1 MGLGSSK
8 IDIPTIT
15 APTSDSSSVKEAA
28 FVPLATAEAKE
39 AELAAQIEAT
49 RQQAQEKLGEVGSQ
63 LATTLTSLS
72 WWKIGSYIL
81 GFFTIIAVPLASILI
96 YDYFAIKNGWQTVL
110 LPAPPQ
116 SSGDGGGG
124 GDGGGNDKVTAPTG
138 SQQAT
143 PPKVGTNPPLFSALT
158 SYLTGSDS
166 SGDLASSL
174 HDATTSLTIPATS
187 APLSNQSQG
196 AYGVQWWM
204 FVKDWNYGYGKEKQV
219 LVRPDP
225 TNTAVMNPSI
235 SLHPTDN
242 SLKVSI
248 SVFPTGDG
256 SSKTEPAPATGSGAS
271 TDDVFVCEVPN
282 IPLQTWFSVSVTV
295 FGKNADIY
303 IDGKLVK
310 SCMLPGVPKPA
321 VGDIQISP
329 NGGFSGYVCNV
340 YHYPRMLTPSDAMTF
355 YSAGSSCSKDVSS
368 SGVSAPSLSGY
379 SVKFGVYDTLGK
391 QVQQYTF

>member
-8 IDIPTIT
+8 FDVPTIT
-15 APTSDSSSVKEAA
+15 TPVSDSSSVKEAA

-39 AELAAQIEAT
+39 AELAGQIEAT
-49 RQQAQEKLGEVGSQ
+49 RQQAQEKLEDIGSQ
-63 LATTLTSLS
+63 LSGALGSIFR
-72 WWKIGSYIL
+72 WKILFGIAGIL
-81 GFFTIIAVPLASILI
+81 VLVFGILFI
-96 YDYFAIKNGWQTVL
+96 YDYFAIKNGWQTAL

-116 SSGDGGGG
+116 APAPPPGGGG
-124 GDGGGNDKVTAPTG
+124 GEKATA
-138 SQQAT
+138 
-143 PPKVGTNPPLFSALT
+143 PKVGTNPPLFSKFT
-158 SYLTGSDS
+158 SFVTGSDS
-166 SGDLASSL
+166 SGDLLSSL
-174 HDATTSLTIPATS
+174 HDATTSMSIPATS

-204 FVKDWNYGYGKEKQV
+204 FVKDWNYGYGKDKSV
-219 LVRPDP
+219 LVRPDA
-225 TNTAVMNPSI
+225 TNTSVMNPSI

-242 SLKVSI
+242 TLKVSI
-248 SVFPTGDG
+248 SVFPTGNNA
-256 SSKTEPAPATGSGAS
+256 SKTEPAPATGSGAS
-271 TDDVFVCEVPN
+271 TDDVFVCEIPN
-282 IPLQTWFSVSVTV
+282 IPLQAWFSVSVTV

-368 SGVSAPSLSGY
+368 SGVSSSSLSGY
-379 SVKFGVYDTLGK
+379 SIKFGMYDTLGK

>member
-1 MGLGSSK
+1 MGSK
-8 IDIPTIT
+8 VSIPTIAT
-15 APTSDSSSVKEAA
+15 PNVVVEPEKIATI
-28 FVPLATAEAKE
+28 PLEQAREQEEK
-39 AELAAQIEAT
+39 LAAQIQQTAEEA
-49 RQQAQEKLGEVGSQ
+49 QSKLGEVGAQ
-63 LATTLTSLS
+63 LASVN
-72 WWKIGSYIL
+72 WYRNAWKYAGIFVGVIALAAIG
-81 GFFTIIAVPLASILI
+81 ILI
-96 YDYFAIKNGWQTVL
+96 YDFFATKNGWQTIL
-110 LPAPPQ
+110 LSAPPAAAPPPP
-116 SSGDGGGG
+116 GGP
-124 GDGGGNDKVTAPTG
+124 DKATA
-138 SQQAT
+138 
-143 PPKVGTNPPLFSALT
+143 PPKVTSNPPLVSKFT
-158 SYLTGSDS
+158 SLVTGSDS

-174 HDATTSLTIPATS
+174 HDATTTLTIPATS

-196 AYGVQWWM
+196 SYGVQWWM

-219 LVRPDP
+219 LIRPDT
-225 TNTAVMNPSI
+225 TNSSVMNPSI

-242 SLKVSI
+242 TLKVSI
-248 SVFPTGDG
+248 SIFPTGSG

-271 TDDVFVCEVPN
+271 TDDVFICEVPN
-282 IPLQTWFSVSVTV
+282 IPLQAWFSVSVTV
-295 FGKNADIY
+295 FGKNLDIY

-355 YSAGSSCSKDVSS
+355 YSAGSSCSKDISS
-368 SGVSAPSLSGY
+368 SGVTAPSLSGY

>member
-1 MGLGSSK
+1 
-8 IDIPTIT
+8 
-15 APTSDSSSVKEAA
+15 
-28 FVPLATAEAKE
+28 
-39 AELAAQIEAT
+39 
-49 RQQAQEKLGEVGSQ
+49 
-63 LATTLTSLS
+63 
-72 WWKIGSYIL
+72 
-81 GFFTIIAVPLASILI
+81 
-96 YDYFAIKNGWQTVL
+96 
-110 LPAPPQ
+110 
-116 SSGDGGGG
+116 
-124 GDGGGNDKVTAPTG
+124 
-138 SQQAT
+138 
-143 PPKVGTNPPLFSALT
+143 
-158 SYLTGSDS
+158 
-166 SGDLASSL
+166 
-174 HDATTSLTIPATS
+174 
-187 APLSNQSQG
+187 
-196 AYGVQWWM
+196 M

>member
-1 MGLGSSK
+1 M
-8 IDIPTIT
+8 
-15 APTSDSSSVKEAA
+15 
-28 FVPLATAEAKE
+28 
-39 AELAAQIEAT
+39 
-49 RQQAQEKLGEVGSQ
+49 
-63 LATTLTSLS
+63 
-72 WWKIGSYIL
+72 
-81 GFFTIIAVPLASILI
+81 
-96 YDYFAIKNGWQTVL
+96 KNGWPTIL

-116 SSGDGGGG
+116 TPSPPPGGGS
-124 GDGGGNDKVTAPTG
+124 DNDKVTAPTG

-143 PPKVGTNPPLFSALT
+143 PPKVGSNPPLFSKFT
-158 SYLTGSDS
+158 SAVTGSDS

-219 LVRPDP
+219 LIRPDA
-225 TNTAVMNPSI
+225 TNSSVMNPSI

-248 SVFPTGDG
+248 SVFPTGNG
-256 SSKTEPAPATGSGAS
+256 ASKTEPAPATGSGAA
-271 TDDVFVCEVPN
+271 TDDVFICEVPN

-368 SGVSAPSLSGY
+368 SGVSSSSLSGY
-379 SVKFGVYDTLGK
+379 SIKFGVYDTLGK

>member
-1 MGLGSSK
+1 LVRFLVRYFLQMGLGSSK
-8 IDIPTIT
+8 FDVPTIT
-15 APTSDSSSVKEAA
+15 TPVSDSSSVKEAA

-39 AELAAQIEAT
+39 AELAGQIEAT
-49 RQQAQEKLGEVGSQ
+49 RQQAQEKLEDIGSQ
-63 LATTLTSLS
+63 LSGALGSIFR
-72 WWKIGSYIL
+72 WKILFGIAGIL
-81 GFFTIIAVPLASILI
+81 VLVFGILFI
-96 YDYFAIKNGWQTVL
+96 YDYFAIKNGWQTAL

-116 SSGDGGGG
+116 APAPPPGGGG
-124 GDGGGNDKVTAPTG
+124 GEKATA
-138 SQQAT
+138 
-143 PPKVGTNPPLFSALT
+143 PKVGTNPPLFSKFT
-158 SYLTGSDS
+158 SFVTGSDS
-166 SGDLASSL
+166 SGDLLSSL
-174 HDATTSLTIPATS
+174 HDATTSMSIPATS

-204 FVKDWNYGYGKEKQV
+204 FVKDWNYGYGKDKSV
-219 LVRPDP
+219 LVRPDA
-225 TNTAVMNPSI
+225 TNTSVMNPSI

-242 SLKVSI
+242 TLKVSI
-248 SVFPTGDG
+248 SVFPTGNNA
-256 SSKTEPAPATGSGAS
+256 SKTEPAPATGSGAS
-271 TDDVFVCEVPN
+271 TDDVFVCEIPN
-282 IPLQTWFSVSVTV
+282 IPLQAWFSVSVTV

-368 SGVSAPSLSGY
+368 SGVSSSSLSGY
-379 SVKFGVYDTLGK
+379 SIKFGMYDTLGK

>member
-8 IDIPTIT
+8 VEIPTIT

-39 AELAAQIEAT
+39 AELAAQIEST
-49 RQQAQEKLGEVGSQ
+49 RQQAQEKLGEVGAQ
-63 LATTLTSLS
+63 LTGVLGSLFR
-72 WWKIGSYIL
+72 WKVLFGIVLIGGVAL
-81 GFFTIIAVPLASILI
+81 GIIFI
-96 YDYFAIKNGWQTVL
+96 YDYFAIKNGWQTIL

-116 SSGDGGGG
+116 APPAPPPPGGGG
-124 GDGGGNDKVTAPTG
+124 KE
-138 SQQAT
+138 QAT
-143 PPKVGTNPPLFSALT
+143 APKVGSNPPLASKFT
-158 SYLTGSDS
+158 SFVTGSDS
-166 SGDLASSL
+166 SGDLLSSL
-174 HDATTSLTIPATS
+174 HDATTSMSIPATS

-204 FVKDWNYGYGKEKQV
+204 FVKDWNYGYGKDKSV
-219 LVRPDP
+219 LVRPDT
-225 TNTAVMNPSI
+225 TNTAVMNPSV

-242 SLKVSI
+242 TLKVSI
-248 SVFPTGDG
+248 SVFPTGNG
-256 SSKTEPAPATGSGAS
+256 ASKTEPAPATGSGAS
-271 TDDVFVCEVPN
+271 TDDVFICEVPN

-295 FGKNADIY
+295 FGRNADIY

-340 YHYPRMLTPSDAMTF
+340 YHYPRMLTPGDAMTF

-368 SGVSAPSLSGY
+368 SGVTSSGLSGY
-379 SVKFGVYDTLGK
+379 SVKFGVYDTVGK
-391 QVQQYTF
+391 QIQQYTF

>member
-1 MGLGSSK
+1 MGSK
-8 IDIPTIT
+8 VSVPTIET
-15 APTSDSSSVKEAA
+15 VVTKSALPEEATVKLSEAQA
-28 FVPLATAEAKE
+28 RE
-39 AELAAQIEAT
+39 AELT
-49 RQQAQEKLGEVGSQ
+49 RQVEETASQAQEKLGQLGSQ
-63 LATTLTSLS
+63 LSSVTTWSNVFFYGGVFLFLVAAV
-72 WWKIGSYIL
+72 L
-81 GFFTIIAVPLASILI
+81 GIIFG
-96 YDYFAIKNGWQTVL
+96 YDYWAISNGKTPIL
-110 LPAPPQ
+110 LPPPPA
-116 SSGDGGGG
+116 STPPPPPDGGG
-124 GDGGGNDKVTAPTG
+124 DNKKVTAP
-138 SQQAT
+138 
-143 PPKVGTNPPLFSALT
+143 PKMSSPPPLVSRLT

-174 HDATTSLTIPATS
+174 HDATTTLTIPATS

-196 AYGVQWWM
+196 SYGVQWWM

-219 LVRPDP
+219 LIRPDT
-225 TNTAVMNPSI
+225 TNSSVMNPSI

-242 SLKVSI
+242 TLKVSI
-248 SVFPTGDG
+248 SIFPTGSG
-256 SSKTEPAPATGSGAS
+256 SSKTEPAPATSSGAS
-271 TDDVFVCEVPN
+271 TDDVFICEVPN
-282 IPLQTWFSVSVTV
+282 IPLQTWFSVSVTT
-295 FGKNADIY
+295 FGKNVDIY

-368 SGVSAPSLSGY
+368 SGVTSSSLSGY

>member
-8 IDIPTIT
+8 VDIPTILT
-15 APTSDSSSVKEAA
+15 PTSESSSVKEAA

-39 AELAAQIEAT
+39 AELAAQIEST
-49 RQQAQEKLGEVGSQ
+49 RQQAQEKIGEVGSQ
-63 LATTLTSLS
+63 LQSALS
-72 WWKIGSYIL
+72 KTNWLWGGITIL
-81 GFFTIIAVPLASILI
+81 GLGVLALGGILFYDWLAIKYGWRTIIL
-96 YDYFAIKNGWQTVL
+96 N
-110 LPAPPQ
+110 APPAAAPP
-116 SSGDGGGG
+116 SPPPPGGP
-124 GDGGGNDKVTAPTG
+124 D
-138 SQQAT
+138 SAT
-143 PPKVGTNPPLFSALT
+143 PPKVSSSPPLFSSLT

-204 FVKDWNYGYGKEKQV
+204 FVKDWNYGYGKEKAV
-219 LVRPDP
+219 LTRADP
-225 TNTAVMNPSI
+225 TNSGVMNPSI

-242 SLKVSI
+242 TLKVSI
-248 SVFPTGDG
+248 SVFPTGNG

-271 TDDVFVCEVPN
+271 TDDVFICEVPN
-282 IPLQTWFSVSVTV
+282 IPLQTWFSVSVSV

-321 VGDIQISP
+321 VGDIQVAP
-329 NGGFSGYVCNV
+329 NGGFSGYVCNM

-368 SGVSAPSLSGY
+368 SGVTAPSLSGY

-391 QVQQYTF
+391 QIQQYTF

>member
-8 IDIPTIT
+8 IETPVIET
-15 APTSDSSSVKEAA
+15 APVDLTAVEKAA
-28 FVPLATAEAKE
+28 TVPLDIAKQEEAK
-39 AELAAQIEAT
+39 LAAQIEST
-49 RQQAQEKLGEVGSQ
+49 RQQAQEKLGE
-63 LATTLTSLS
+63 
-72 WWKIGSYIL
+72 IGSKLASAEWYRSVYKYGSIVFGIL
-81 GFFTIIAVPLASILI
+81 LIIALPLAGILI
-96 YDYFAIKNGWQTVL
+96 YDYFAMKNGWQTIL
-110 LPAPPQ
+110 LSAPPAAPPAPPPN
-116 SSGDGGGG
+116 
-124 GDGGGNDKVTAPTG
+124 GGGNNDKATA
-138 SQQAT
+138 
-143 PPKVGTNPPLFSALT
+143 PPKVSSNPPLFSKFT
-158 SYLTGSDS
+158 SAVTGSDS

-196 AYGVQWWM
+196 SYGVQWWM

-219 LVRPDP
+219 LIRPDA
-225 TNTAVMNPSI
+225 TNSSVMNPSI

-242 SLKVSI
+242 TLKVSI
-248 SVFPTGDG
+248 SIFPTGSG
-256 SSKTEPAPATGSGAS
+256 SSKTEPAPATSSGAS
-271 TDDVFVCEVPN
+271 TDDVFICEVPN
-282 IPLQTWFSVSVTV
+282 IPLQTWFSVSVTT
-295 FGKNADIY
+295 FGKNVDIY

-321 VGDIQISP
+321 IGDIQISP

-368 SGVSAPSLSGY
+368 SGVTTSSLSGY

>member
-8 IDIPTIT
+8 PVVDIPTIET
-15 APTSDSSSVKEAA
+15 PSVDLSATQKAA

-39 AELAAQIEAT
+39 AELASQIEST
-49 RQQAQEKLGEVGSQ
+49 RQQAQEKIGELGTQLTGALGSVS
-63 LATTLTSLS
+63 AWKTTFWVVVS
-72 WWKIGSYIL
+72 IL
-81 GFFTIIAVPLASILI
+81 GIGLLVLGGIFT
-96 YDYFAIKNGWQTVL
+96 YDYFAIQKGWQTIL

-116 SSGDGGGG
+116 QPPSG
-124 GDGGGNDKVTAPTG
+124 GGGNDKATG
-138 SQQAT
+138 PQ
-143 PPKVGTNPPLFSALT
+143 KVASNPPLASRFT
-158 SYLTGSDS
+158 SLVTGSDS
-166 SGDLASSL
+166 SGDLLSSL
-174 HDATTSLTIPATS
+174 HDATSSAVISGTN
-187 APLSNQSQG
+187 APLSNQTQG

-204 FVKDWNYGYGKEKQV
+204 FVKDWNYGYGKEKSV

-225 TNTAVMNPSI
+225 TNNSIMNPSI

-242 SLKVSI
+242 TLKVSI
-248 SVFPTGDG
+248 SVFPTNG
-256 SSKTEPAPATGSGAS
+256 SASKSQPAPATSSGAS
-271 TDDVFVCEVPN
+271 TDDVFICEVPN
-282 IPLQTWFSVSVTV
+282 IPLQTWFSVSVSV

-321 VGDIQISP
+321 IGDIRVSP
-329 NGGFSGYVCNV
+329 NGGFSGYMCNV
-340 YHYPRMLTPSDAMTF
+340 YHYPRMLTPADALNF

-368 SGVSAPSLSGY
+368 SGVTSSGLSGY

>member
-1 MGLGSSK
+1 MS
-8 IDIPTIT
+8 
-15 APTSDSSSVKEAA
+15 
-28 FVPLATAEAKE
+28 
-39 AELAAQIEAT
+39 
-49 RQQAQEKLGEVGSQ
+49 
-63 LATTLTSLS
+63 
-72 WWKIGSYIL
+72 
-81 GFFTIIAVPLASILI
+81 
-96 YDYFAIKNGWQTVL
+96 
-110 LPAPPQ
+110 
-116 SSGDGGGG
+116 
-124 GDGGGNDKVTAPTG
+124 
-138 SQQAT
+138 
-143 PPKVGTNPPLFSALT
+143 
-158 SYLTGSDS
+158 
-166 SGDLASSL
+166 
-174 HDATTSLTIPATS
+174 IPATS

-219 LVRPDP
+219 LVRPDT
-225 TNTAVMNPSI
+225 TNSAVMNPSI

-242 SLKVSI
+242 TLKVSI
-248 SVFPTGDG
+248 SVFPTGSG
-256 SSKTEPAPATGSGAS
+256 ASKTEPAPATASGAS
-271 TDDVFVCEVPN
+271 TDDVFICEVPN

-321 VGDIQISP
+321 VGDIQLSP
-329 NGGFSGYVCNV
+329 NGGFSGYICNV

-368 SGVSAPSLSGY
+368 SGVTTPSLSGY

>member
-1 MGLGSSK
+1 MGSGSSK
-8 IDIPTIT
+8 VEIPTLS
-15 APTSDSSSVKEAA
+15 APTVDTSSVKEAA

-39 AELAAQIEAT
+39 AELASQIEST
-49 RQQAQEKLGEVGSQ
+49 RQQAQEQLGVLGTQ
-63 LATTLTSLS
+63 LTGA
-72 WWKIGSYIL
+72 
-81 GFFTIIAVPLASILI
+81 FTSILRWKVIFGIVLIAALALGGIFI
-96 YDYFAIKNGWQTVL
+96 YDYFAMKNGWQTVL

-116 SSGDGGGG
+116 PAAPPPSPPPPSPPPPSGGGG
-124 GDGGGNDKVTAPTG
+124 SEK
-138 SQQAT
+138 AT
-143 PPKVGTNPPLFSALT
+143 PPKVSSNPPLVSKLT
-158 SYLTGSDS
+158 SFVTGSDS
-166 SGDLASSL
+166 SGDLLSSL
-174 HDATTSLTIPATS
+174 HDATSSMSIPATS

-204 FVKDWNYGYGKEKQV
+204 FVKDWNYGYGKEKAV
-219 LVRPDP
+219 LVRPDS
-225 TNTAVMNPSI
+225 TNTSVMNPSI

-242 SLKVSI
+242 TLKVSI
-248 SVFPTGDG
+248 SVFPTGSG

-271 TDDVFVCEVPN
+271 TDDVFICEVPN

-329 NGGFSGYVCNV
+329 NGGFSGYMCNV

-368 SGVSAPSLSGY
+368 SGVTSSGLSGY

>member
-8 IDIPTIT
+8 ISVPTIQAST
-15 APTSDSSSVKEAA
+15 TESTLPE
-28 FVPLATAEAKE
+28 LATIKLSEAQARE
-39 AELAAQIEAT
+39 AELTKQVEETAAQA
-49 RQQAQEKLGEVGSQ
+49 QAKLGEVGAQ
-63 LATTLTSLS
+63 LASAE
-72 WWKIGSYIL
+72 WYRRIYKYGSIVFGIL
-81 GFFTIIAVPLASILI
+81 LIIAVPLAGILI
-96 YDYFAIKNGWQTVL
+96 YDYFAMKNGWQTII
-110 LPAPPQ
+110 LPAPPAAPA
-116 SSGDGGGG
+116 SPPP
-124 GDGGGNDKVTAPTG
+124 DGGGNNDKATA
-138 SQQAT
+138 
-143 PPKVGTNPPLFSALT
+143 PPKVSSNPPLFSKFT
-158 SYLTGSDS
+158 SAVTGSDS
-166 SGDLASSL
+166 SGDLVSSL

-196 AYGVQWWM
+196 SYGVQWWM

-219 LVRPDP
+219 LIRPDT
-225 TNTAVMNPSI
+225 TNSSVMNPSI

-242 SLKVSI
+242 TLKVSI
-248 SVFPTGDG
+248 SIFPTGSG
-256 SSKTEPAPATGSGAS
+256 SSKTQPAPATSSGAS
-271 TDDVFVCEVPN
+271 TDDVFICEVPN
-282 IPLQTWFSVSVTV
+282 IPLQTWFSVSVTT
-295 FGKNADIY
+295 FGKNVDIY

-368 SGVSAPSLSGY
+368 SGVTTSSLSGY

-391 QVQQYTF
+391 EVQEYTF